1 VKSACV
7 DQLTPAE
14 NQSRGLRPAQSFSTA
29 EDHEIGALLR
39 EVPEVLDRRELGR
52 GVDDDRD
59 MGFMSDRNDGLKGE
73 CAVRSRWISGEVEHR
88 CGASVDRR
96 TKL

>member
-29 EDHEIGALLR
+29 EDTRSAALLR

-59 MGFMSDRNDGLKGE
+59 MGFMRIAMTASRGVRP
-73 CAVRSRWISGEVEHR
+73 CARAGFP
-88 CGASVDRR
+88 A
-96 TKL
+96 K